1 MTSQKRIKE
10 KNGWNTIL
18 SILLFILLILVL
30 IYIIMAIIFS
40 VKYNKT
46 RKQLESF
53 TSSHLS
59 NLLDELQL
67 KTPYD
72 FSKDPLSFK
81 TTVKE
86 ISTDLVDSLLG
97 YYDGNLN
104 TVAITINNLTA
115 VMPANLQDQDSADK
129 LDKFNAAA
137 IAFSALVVKHV
148 PLQALY
154 RSAYMSRFFEMIF
167 LASDSE
173 TQKALI
179 AEIYKAIQKLFN
191 SLKPKP
197 TN

>member
-59 NLLDELQL
+59 NLLDELKL

-72 FSKDPLSFK
+72 FSKDPLNFK

-86 ISTDLVDSLLG
+86 ISTDLVDSLLN

-115 VMPANLQDQDSADK
+115 VMPANLGDTGGVPEN
-129 LDKFNAAA
+129 FNDAV
-137 IAFSALVVKHV
+137 IQFSALVVKHV

-154 RSAYMSRFFEMIF
+154 RSAYMTRFFEMIF
-167 LASDSE
+167 LASDTE

-179 AEIYKAIQKLFN
+179 ADIYNAIQKLF
-191 SLKPKP
+191 SKMKPKP
-197 TN
+197 TPN

>member
-1 MTSQKRIKE
+1 MTSQKRIKD
-10 KNGWNTIL
+10 KNGWNTFL
-18 SILLFILLILVL
+18 SILLFILLILIL

-81 TTVKE
+81 TTVKQ
-86 ISTDLVDSLLG
+86 ISTDLVDSLLN
-97 YYDGNLN
+97 YYDGNLH
-104 TVAITINNLTA
+104 TVVITINNLTA
-115 VMPANLQDQDSADK
+115 VMPANLEDNPDNIK
-129 LDKFNAAA
+129 NFNAEA

-173 TQKALI
+173 TQKDLI
-179 AEIYKAIQKLFN
+179 ADIYNAIKTLFDK
-191 SLKPKP
+191 LKPKP
-197 TN
+197 TPTN